1 MEIVRL
7 WSDPLNEFWILNREA
22 LSGPSLGSLREPPGP
37 VVEGSLTS
45 NAAPSSGL
53 FQLFTRVG
61 TKIICTVPIR
71 PAMSGLNL
79 EDEIRWPSN
88 GNLEDEILLLS
99 AAANLGPVPFIAA
112 SNTSHWRL
120 FLLLLV
126 LASAAQFPHW
136 FHGLVVPGHGNGAL
150 RLMIRSEWS
159 ESGGSRATG
168 TVGKCASCFP
178 AGLSLIYWQFN
189 LIIN

>member
-1 MEIVRL
+1 M
-7 WSDPLNEFWILNREA
+7 PH
-22 LSGPSLGSLREPPGP
+22 P
-37 VVEGSLTS
+37 V
-45 NAAPSSGL
+45 PD

-99 AAANLGPVPFIAA
+99 AAANLARSIHRCFQHI
-112 SNTSHWRL
+112 S
-120 FLLLLV
+120 
-126 LASAAQFPHW
+126 LASLSLASRPCFRRPVSS
-136 FHGLVVPGHGNGAL
+136 LVSRSGCAGSRQRVHPVGAL
-150 RLMIRSEWS
+150 QLMIRSEWS

>member
-99 AAANLGPVPFIAA
+99 AAAKLARSIHRCFQHI
-112 SNTSHWRL
+112 S
-120 FLLLLV
+120 
-126 LASAAQFPHW
+126 LASLPLASRSRFSRPVSS
-136 FHGLVVPGHGNGAL
+136 LVS
-150 RLMIRSEWS
+150 RS
-159 ESGGSRATG
+159 GCAGSRQRCSA
-168 TVGKCASCFP
+168 VDD
-178 AGLSLIYWQFN
+178 QERVV
-189 LIIN
+189 